1 MHQLALIEACKFIE
15 EKLATHVEE
24 IREVVLV
31 CHAKNCLGSNLVN
44 VDCDFIAMLVS
55 LIVMMCTLDYLLV
68 KGFLCL

>member
-24 IREVVLV
+24 IRVVLV